1 MGNSSERDARASR
14 RNQLREEA
22 AEDGASSEEVF
33 IISLFNISH
42 TTITLSTLSWQVFT
56 ISFFQHLSTHCIALV
71 VQETDEHL
79 EDSADSSSEEVFA
92 IFDHSQYVRNDG
104 QRSLRAE
111 LFIIKIIFLW
121 MSWTPRGW
129 AGGQV
134 LQRDGRRYNRSNLLE
149 ATKKTLRCSGT
160 TWLVLTRCRT
170 CSTSF
175 SLWAPPS

>member
-1 MGNSSERDARASR
+1 MSNSERDARAAR

-42 TTITLSTLSWQVFT
+42 ITITLSTLSWQVFT

-104 QRSLRAE
+104 QQSLIDKAPRLSISIVIWILSSDTETSAA
-111 LFIIKIIFLW
+111 
-121 MSWTPRGW
+121 TPL
-129 AGGQV
+129 GGGARKV
-134 LQRDGRRYNRSNLLE
+134 L
-149 ATKKTLRCSGT
+149 AK
-160 TWLVLTRCRT
+160 
-170 CSTSF
+170 
-175 SLWAPPS
+175 